1 MFRINSFVLDVAV
14 SGPSD
19 DTSSSPGR
27 RTPPVQLVVLFAILL
42 GEGAGLAV
50 LTVLLIVDLLTVVPD
65 SYASAIGITVLSAIG
80 AAALVALA
88 VQTVRGRPWV
98 RGAIVTLQL
107 IQLAIAVGCFQELV
121 GRADLGVALLVP
133 ALLALVLLFTPPVIA
148 ATARRDG

>member
-1 MFRINSFVLDVAV
+1 M
-14 SGPSD
+14 
-19 DTSSSPGR
+19 
-27 RTPPVQLVVLFAILL
+27 VLFAILL